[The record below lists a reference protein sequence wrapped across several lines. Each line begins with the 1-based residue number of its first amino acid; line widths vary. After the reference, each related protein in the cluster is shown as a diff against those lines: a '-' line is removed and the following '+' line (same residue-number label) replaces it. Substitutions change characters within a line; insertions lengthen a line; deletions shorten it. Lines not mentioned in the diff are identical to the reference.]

1 MLLVTAFA
9 SLAAKL
15 IYDLVVLPLKGFG
28 KIIIKRREKACE
40 TAAAKSTLSL

>member
-15 IYDLVVLPLKGFG
+15 INDLVVPLKGFG
-28 KIIIKRREKACE
+28 KIIIKRREKACK